1 VAFDDSRVILMV
13 VKKRDVISMMDLQ
26 DDLEDVLGLAAEL
39 KKGKYR
45 NAEPLKG
52 KSMAMIFEKAST
64 RTRVSFEVGMTQ
76 MGGHAIFLSPK
87 DMQLGRGETV
97 ADTAKVLSRY
107 VDVIMYRAFKHEIML
122 DLAQNSTVP
131 VINALDDLEHPC
143 QISADLQTII
153 EHKGKLEG
161 LKLTYVGD
169 GNNVCNSLML
179 GAAMTGMDFVA
190 GCPKGYQ
197 PNLDLTK
204 KAMEI
209 ARSNRCTISVVE
221 DPKLAAKDADVLYT
235 DVWVS
240 MGEEDEAAQRER
252 VFKPYQINSD
262 LLSLTKDDS
271 IVMHCMPAHRG
282 MEISAEIFDGERSVV
297 LDEAENR
304 LHAQK
309 AIVLTVMGQPI

>member
-1 VAFDDSRVILMV
+1 MV
-13 VKKRDVISMMDLQ
+13 VKKRDVISMLDLK
-26 DDLEDVLGLAAEL
+26 DDLDDVLELAAQL
-39 KKGKYR
+39 KKGKYH
-45 NAEPLKG
+45 NADPLKNR
-52 KSMAMIFEKAST
+52 SMAMIFEKAST
-64 RTRVSFEVGMTQ
+64 RTRVSFEAGMAQ
-76 MGGHAIFLSPK
+76 LGGHAIFLSPK

-107 VDVIMYRAFKHEIML
+107 VDVIMYRAFKHGIML
-122 DLAQNSTVP
+122 ELAQNSTVP

-143 QISADLQTII
+143 QICADLQTIQ
-153 EHKGKLEG
+153 EKKGQLAG

-190 GCPKGYQ
+190 ACPNGYQ
-197 PNLDLTK
+197 PNIELTR
-204 KAMEI
+204 KAKEI
-209 ARSNRCTISVVE
+209 AQAKGCKISVME
-221 DPKLAAKDADVLYT
+221 DLKVAVKGADVLYT

-262 LLSLTKDDS
+262 MLSLAKDDS
-271 IVMHCMPAHRG
+271 IVLHCMPAHRG
-282 MEISAEIFDGERSVV
+282 MEISAEVFDGERSVV
-297 LDEAENR
+297 FDEAENR

-309 AIVLTVMGQPI
+309 AIILTLLGQPN

>member
-1 VAFDDSRVILMV
+1 MV
-13 VKKRDVISMMDLQ
+13 VKKRDVISMMDLK

-52 KSMAMIFEKAST
+52 KTMAMIFEKAST

-76 MGGHAIFLSPK
+76 LGGHAIFLSPK
-87 DMQLGRGETV
+87 DMQIGRGETV

-122 DLAQNSTVP
+122 DLAQNSSVP

-179 GAAMTGMDFVA
+179 GAALTGMDFVA

-197 PNLDLTK
+197 PNPDLTN
-204 KAMEI
+204 KAREI
-209 ARSNRCTISVVE
+209 ARKNRSTISIVE

-262 LLSLTKDDS
+262 LLSLSRDDS
-271 IVMHCMPAHRG
+271 IVLHCMPAHRG
-282 MEISAEIFDGERSVV
+282 MEISAEVIDGERSVV
-297 LDEAENR
+297 FDEAENR

>member
-1 VAFDDSRVILMV
+1 MV
-13 VKKRDVISMMDLQ
+13 VKKRDVISMMDLK

-52 KSMAMIFEKAST
+52 KTMAMIFEKAST

-76 MGGHAIFLSPK
+76 LGGHAIFLSPK
-87 DMQLGRGETV
+87 DMQIGRGETV

-122 DLAQNSTVP
+122 DLAQNSSVP

-179 GAAMTGMDFVA
+179 GAALTGMDFVA

-197 PNLDLTK
+197 PNPDLTN
-204 KAMEI
+204 KAREI
-209 ARSNRCTISVVE
+209 ARKNRSTIAIVE

-262 LLSLTKDDS
+262 LLSLSRDDS
-271 IVMHCMPAHRG
+271 IVLHCMPAHRG
-282 MEISAEIFDGERSVV
+282 MEISAEVIDGERSVV
-297 LDEAENR
+297 FDEAENR

>member
-1 VAFDDSRVILMV
+1 MV
-13 VKKRDVISMMDLQ
+13 VKKRDVISMLDMK
-26 DDLEDVLGLAAEL
+26 DDLEDVLELAAQL

-45 NAEPLKG
+45 NTEPLKN

-76 MGGHAIFLSPK
+76 LGGHAIFLSPK
-87 DMQLGRGETV
+87 DMQLGRGESL

-107 VDVIMYRAFKHEIML
+107 VDVIMYRAFKHEIMM
-122 DLAQNSTVP
+122 DLAKYSTVP

-143 QISADLQTII
+143 QISADLQTIK
-153 EHKGKLEG
+153 EQKGKLEG
-161 LKLTYVGD
+161 LKVTYVGD

-190 GCPKGYQ
+190 GSPKGYQ
-197 PNLDLTK
+197 PNPEITRIAK
-204 KAMEI
+204 EI
-209 ARSNRCTISVVE
+209 AAKNRCTISVVE
-221 DPKLAAKDADVLYT
+221 DPKEAAKDADVLYT

-252 VFKPYQINSD
+252 VFKSYQINSD
-262 LLSLTKDDS
+262 LLSLAKDDS
-271 IVMHCMPAHRG
+271 IVLHCMPAHRG
-282 MEISAEIFDGERSVV
+282 MEISAEVFDGDRSVV
-297 LDEAENR
+297 FDEAENR

-309 AIVLTVMGQPI
+309 AIILTLTGQAN

>member
-1 VAFDDSRVILMV
+1 MV
-13 VKKRDVISMMDLQ
+13 VKKRDVISMLDLK
-26 DDLEDVLGLAAEL
+26 DDLEDVLELAAQL

-45 NAEPLKG
+45 NAEPLKNMT
-52 KSMAMIFEKAST
+52 MAMIFEKAST

-76 MGGHAIFLSPK
+76 LGGHAIFLSPK

-107 VDVIMYRAFKHEIML
+107 VDVIMYRAFKHGIMME
-122 DLAQNSTVP
+122 LAENSSVP

-143 QISADLQTII
+143 QISADLQTIM
-153 EHKGKLEG
+153 EHKGKLHG
-161 LKLTYVGD
+161 LKLAYVGD

-197 PNLDLTK
+197 PNLELTR
-204 KAMEI
+204 KAKEI
-209 ARSNRCTISVVE
+209 AQSKGCKISVIE
-221 DPKLAAKDADVLYT
+221 DPKVAVKGADVLYT

-252 VFKPYQINSD
+252 VFKPYQINEEM
-262 LLSLTKDDS
+262 LSLTKDDS
-271 IVMHCMPAHRG
+271 IVLHCMPAHRG
-282 MEISAEIFDGERSVV
+282 MEISAEVFDGERSVV
-297 LDEAENR
+297 IDEAENR

-309 AIVLTVMGQPI
+309 AIVLTLIGQPS

>member
-1 VAFDDSRVILMV
+1 
-13 VKKRDVISMMDLQ
+13 
-26 DDLEDVLGLAAEL
+26 LAAQL

-45 NAEPLKG
+45 NTEPLKN

-76 MGGHAIFLSPK
+76 LGGHAIFLSPK
-87 DMQLGRGETV
+87 DMQLGRGESL

-107 VDVIMYRAFKHEIML
+107 VDVIMYRAFKHEIMM
-122 DLAQNSTVP
+122 DLAKYSTVP

-143 QISADLQTII
+143 QISADLQTIK
-153 EHKGKLEG
+153 EQKGKLEG
-161 LKLTYVGD
+161 LKVTYVGD

-190 GCPKGYQ
+190 GSPKGYQ
-197 PNLDLTK
+197 PNPEITRIAK
-204 KAMEI
+204 EI
-209 ARSNRCTISVVE
+209 AAKNRCTISVVE
-221 DPKLAAKDADVLYT
+221 DPKEAAKDADVLYT

-252 VFKPYQINSD
+252 VFKSYQINSD
-262 LLSLTKDDS
+262 LVSLAKDDS
-271 IVMHCMPAHRG
+271 IVLHCMPAHRG
-282 MEISAEIFDGERSVV
+282 MEISAEVFDGDRSVV
-297 LDEAENR
+297 FDEAENR

-309 AIVLTVMGQPI
+309 AIILTLTGQAN

>member
-1 VAFDDSRVILMV
+1 MV
-13 VKKRDVISMMDLQ
+13 VKKRNVISMLDLK
-26 DDLEDVLGLAAEL
+26 DDLEDVLELAAQL

-45 NAEPLKG
+45 NAEPLKN
-52 KSMAMIFEKAST
+52 KTMAMIFEKAST

-76 MGGHAIFLSPK
+76 LGGHAIFLSPK
-87 DMQLGRGETV
+87 DMQIGRGETV

-107 VDVIMYRAFKHEIML
+107 VDVIMYRAFKHEIMME
-122 DLAQNSTVP
+122 LAKNSTVP

-143 QISADLQTII
+143 QISADLQTIK
-153 EHKGKLEG
+153 EHKGKLSG
-161 LKLTYVGD
+161 LKLSYVGD

-179 GAAMTGMDFVA
+179 GAALTGMDFVA

-197 PNLDLTK
+197 PNPDITK
-204 KAMEI
+204 KAKDI
-209 ARSNRCTISVVE
+209 AKKNRCTIAVVE
-221 DPKLAAKDADVLYT
+221 DPKVAAKDADVLYT

-262 LLSLTKDDS
+262 LLSLSKDDS
-271 IVMHCMPAHRG
+271 IVLHCMPAHRG
-282 MEISAEIFDGERSVV
+282 KEISAEVIDGERSVV
-297 LDEAENR
+297 FDEAENR

-309 AIVLTVMGQPI
+309 AIVLTLLGQPI

>member
-1 VAFDDSRVILMV
+1 MV
-13 VKKRDVISMMDLQ
+13 VKKRDVISMLDLK
-26 DDLEDVLGLAAEL
+26 DDLEDVLELAAQL

-45 NAEPLKG
+45 NAEPLKNMT
-52 KSMAMIFEKAST
+52 MAMLFEKAST

-76 MGGHAIFLSPK
+76 LGGHAIFLSPK

-97 ADTAKVLSRY
+97 ADTAKVMSRY

-122 DLAQNSTVP
+122 ELAQCSTVP

-143 QISADLQTII
+143 QIMADLQTIK
-153 EHKGKLEG
+153 ERKGKLDG

-197 PNLDLTK
+197 PNLELAK
-204 KAMEI
+204 KAREI
-209 ARSNRCTISVVE
+209 AEAKGRTVSVVE
-221 DPKLAAKDADVLYT
+221 DPKVAAKDADVLYT

-252 VFKPYQINSD
+252 VFKPYQINAD
-262 LLSLTKDDS
+262 MLSLAKDDA
-271 IVMHCMPAHRG
+271 IVLHCMPAHRG
-282 MEISAEIFDGERSVV
+282 MEISAEVFDGERSVV
-297 LDEAENR
+297 FDEAENR

-309 AIVLTVMGQPI
+309 AIILTVMGHPN

>member
-1 VAFDDSRVILMV
+1 MV
-13 VKKRDVISMMDLQ
+13 VKKRDVISMLDLK
-26 DDLEDVLGLAAEL
+26 DDLEDVLELAAQL

-45 NAEPLKG
+45 NAEPLKNM
-52 KSMAMIFEKAST
+52 SMAMIFEKAST

-76 MGGHAIFLSPK
+76 LGGHAIFLSPK
-87 DMQLGRGETV
+87 DMQIGRGETV

-107 VDVIMYRAFKHEIML
+107 VDVIMYRAFKHEIMME
-122 DLAQNSTVP
+122 LAHNSTVP

-143 QISADLQTII
+143 QISADLQTIK
-153 EHKGKLEG
+153 EQKGKLNG
-161 LKLTYVGD
+161 LKLSYLGD

-197 PNLDLTK
+197 PNVELTK
-204 KAMEI
+204 KAKDI
-209 ARSNRCTISVVE
+209 AHRNHCSISVEV

-262 LLSLTKDDS
+262 LVSLAKDDS
-271 IVMHCMPAHRG
+271 IVLHCMPAHRG
-282 MEISAEIFDGERSVV
+282 MEISAEVFDGDRSVV
-297 LDEAENR
+297 FEEAENR

-309 AIVLTVMGQPI
+309 AILLTLIGQPN

>member
-1 VAFDDSRVILMV
+1 M
-13 VKKRDVISMMDLQ
+13 
-26 DDLEDVLGLAAEL
+26 
-39 KKGKYR
+39 
-45 NAEPLKG
+45 N
-52 KSMAMIFEKAST
+52 
-64 RTRVSFEVGMTQ
+64 Q

-122 DLAQNSTVP
+122 DLAQNATVP

-143 QISADLQTII
+143 QTTADLQTMI
-153 EHKGKLEG
+153 EQKGKLKG

-197 PNLDLTK
+197 PNPELTR
-204 KAMEI
+204 KAKEI
-209 ARSNRCTISVVE
+209 AESHQCTISVVE

-262 LLSLTKDDS
+262 LLSLAKDDA

-297 LDEAENR
+297 FDEAENR

-309 AIVLTVMGQPI
+309 AIVLTVMGQQI

>member
-1 VAFDDSRVILMV
+1 MV
-13 VKKRDVISMMDLQ
+13 VKKRDVISMMDLK
-26 DDLEDVLGLAAEL
+26 DDLEDALGLAAEL

-52 KSMAMIFEKAST
+52 KTMAMIFEKAST

-76 MGGHAIFLSPK
+76 LGGHAIFLSPK
-87 DMQLGRGETV
+87 DMQIGRGETV

-122 DLAQNSTVP
+122 DLAQNSSVP

-179 GAAMTGMDFVA
+179 GAALTGMDFVA

-197 PNLDLTK
+197 PNPDLTN
-204 KAMEI
+204 KAREI
-209 ARSNRCTISVVE
+209 ARKNRSTISIVE

-262 LLSLTKDDS
+262 LLSLSRDDS
-271 IVMHCMPAHRG
+271 IVLHCMPAHRG
-282 MEISAEIFDGERSVV
+282 MEISAEVIDGERSVV
-297 LDEAENR
+297 FDEAENR

>member
-1 VAFDDSRVILMV
+1 MV
-13 VKKRDVISMMDLQ
+13 VNKRDVISMMDLQ

-39 KKGKYR
+39 KKGRYR
-45 NAEPLKG
+45 NDEPLKG
-52 KSMAMIFEKAST
+52 KTMAMIFEKAST

-76 MGGHAIFLSPK
+76 LGGHAIFLSPK

-107 VDVIMYRAFKHEIML
+107 VDLIMYRAFKHEIML

-131 VINALDDLEHPC
+131 VINALDDIEHPC
-143 QISADLQTII
+143 QTTADLQTII

-161 LKLTYVGD
+161 LKLSYVGD

-197 PNLDLTK
+197 PNPELTR
-204 KAMEI
+204 KAKEI
-209 ARSNRCTISVVE
+209 AAGNRCTVSVVE

-262 LLSLTKDDS
+262 LLSLAHDDA

-282 MEISAEIFDGERSVV
+282 MEISAEVFDGERSVV
-297 LDEAENR
+297 FDEAENR

-309 AIVLTVMGQPI
+309 AIVLTVMGQPS